1 MEPAEPADAPAPA
14 TPAPGPATPAPAAG
28 TPAPPAASHAPAGDP
43 APGPIGAAAAASKRS
58 ERSPRDMALS
68 MLVLLIPI
76 VLLLGFYRFLFN
88 GDQPIGVDP
97 APAIAE
103 ARAAGAFPVLE
114 PTGLPADWTTSTAT
128 FRRTA
133 DGATLRIGYVD
144 PDGDP
149 LQLVQSSVP
158 TATLIPAELGRTGP
172 GGTVRA
178 GSRTWQRYETR
189 PGEEAIVLSDKG
201 RTVIVVGATDVAKLQ
216 TLAAALS

>member
-1 MEPAEPADAPAPA
+1 MEPAEPADAQ
-14 TPAPGPATPAPAAG
+14 TPATPAPAA
-28 TPAPPAASHAPAGDP
+28 DP
-43 APGPIGAAAAASKRS
+43 TPGPAGAAAVTPKRS

-68 MLVLLIPI
+68 MVVLLIPI
-76 VLLLGFYRFLFN
+76 VLLLGFYRLLFD
-88 GDQPIGVDP
+88 GDEPIGVDP
-97 APAIAE
+97 APALAE

-133 DGATLRIGYVD
+133 EGATLRIGYVN

-158 TATLIPAELGRTGP
+158 AATLLPAELGKTGP
-172 GGTVRA
+172 GGTVQV
-178 GSRTWQRYETR
+178 GSRTWQRYESR

-201 RTVIVVGATDVAKLQ
+201 RTVIVVGATELGQLQ

>member
-1 MEPAEPADAPAPA
+1 VEPAEPADAQ
-14 TPAPGPATPAPAAG
+14 TPATPAPAA
-28 TPAPPAASHAPAGDP
+28 DP
-43 APGPIGAAAAASKRS
+43 TPGPAGAAAVTPKRS

-68 MLVLLIPI
+68 MVVLLIPI
-76 VLLLGFYRFLFN
+76 VLLLGFYRLLFD
-88 GDQPIGVDP
+88 GDEPIGVDP
-97 APAIAE
+97 APALAE

-133 DGATLRIGYVD
+133 EGATLRIGYVN

-158 TATLIPAELGRTGP
+158 AATLLPAELGKTGP
-172 GGTVRA
+172 GGTVQV
-178 GSRTWQRYETR
+178 GSRTWQRYESR

-201 RTVIVVGATDVAKLQ
+201 RTVIVVGATELGQLQ

>member
-1 MEPAEPADAPAPA
+1 MEPAEPADAP
-14 TPAPGPATPAPAAG
+14 TPAVP
-28 TPAPPAASHAPAGDP
+28 
-43 APGPIGAAAAASKRS
+43 KRS

-68 MLVLLIPI
+68 IVVLLIPI
-76 VLLLGFYRFLFN
+76 VLLLCFYRFLFN

-103 ARAAGAFPVLE
+103 ARAAGDFPVLA

-133 DGATLRIGYVD
+133 EGATLRIGYVN

-158 TATLIPAELGRTGP
+158 TATLLPAELGRTGP
-172 GGTVRA
+172 GGTVQA
-178 GSRTWQRYETR
+178 GSRTWQRYESR

-201 RTVIVVGATDVAKLQ
+201 RTVIVVGATELGQLQ